1 VNFGGHSRHTT
12 DTRFFLN
19 IALRHPSGSLILA
32 LLLALSAP
40 PAVLAQAPEQVPVE
54 GARVVP
60 VEAVADA
67 EAGTDTVPPV
77 VPEPARH
84 AVLPLPS
91 LFYSADTRWAA
102 GVSLV
107 HAYRADPADRVRRPT
122 TTEFSVLATQ
132 NEQLVTSVAS
142 ELYTPDNL
150 HRISASASY
159 VLFPDAFYGIGAD
172 RPGSARE
179 AYVSRS
185 VAVAAGVRR
194 RVAPGWFVGGAYA
207 LQRIAVEDA
216 DASGLL
222 DTGAVAGSD
231 GGTISSLVA
240 HLTRDTRD
248 HVFGART
255 GLFADLRVRRS
266 EPLLGSAYAFEGYSL
281 DVRRYHLIGAG
292 HVLAGHGVL
301 TATRGDVPFQAMPR
315 MGGANMMRGYVP
327 NRFRDRTFLAAQ
339 AEYRTPFVWRL
350 GAVGFAGAG
359 TVAPGV
365 GDLFAAAPYASYG
378 AGVRFAARRGERLQL
393 RADYAF
399 TGRSR
404 QLYLGVGDAF

>member
-1 VNFGGHSRHTT
+1 
-12 DTRFFLN
+12 LN
-19 IALRHPSGSLILA
+19 IALRHRPGSLILA
-32 LLLALSAP
+32 LVLALPAP
-40 PAVLAQAPEQVPVE
+40 AGVLAQATEPVPVE
-54 GARVVP
+54 GAGVVP
-60 VEAVADA
+60 GAEAADVEA
-67 EAGTDTVPPV
+67 GKDTIPSLAPD
-77 VPEPARH
+77 PARH

-91 LFYSADTRWAA
+91 LFYSAETRWAA

-194 RVAPGWFVGGAYA
+194 RVAPGWFVGGAYS

-216 DASGLL
+216 DAGGLL
-222 DTGAVAGSD
+222 DTGGVAGSD

-281 DVRRYHLIGAG
+281 DVRRYHLIGTG

-301 TATRGDVPFQAMPR
+301 TTTRGDVPFQAMPR
-315 MGGANMMRGYVP
+315 MGGSNMMRGYVP
-327 NRFRDRTFLAAQ
+327 NRNRDGALLAAQ

-359 TVAPGV
+359 TLAPGV
-365 GDLFAAAPYASYG
+365 GDLFTAAPYASYG

>member
-1 VNFGGHSRHTT
+1 MR
-12 DTRFFLN
+12 L
-19 IALRHPSGSLILA
+19 PSNRC
-32 LLLALSAP
+32 
-40 PAVLAQAPEQVPVE
+40 PARICGVMVPVLATLVLAVAVHAQEPAPACDPAASVPVATPTAAPAPECGPAADSLAGAAVP
-54 GARVVP
+54 
-60 VEAVADA
+60 DA
-67 EAGTDTVPPV
+67 LPP
-77 VPEPARH
+77 RH
-84 AVLPLPS
+84 ALVPWPT
-91 LFYSADTRWAA
+91 LFHSTDTRWAGGLA
-102 GVSLV
+102 LV
-107 HAYRADPADRVRRPT
+107 HAYRPEPADRVRRPT
-122 TTEFSVLATQ
+122 TTELSLLVTQ
-132 NEQLVTSVAS
+132 NEQLIANVVT
-142 ELYTPDNL
+142 EHYTPDNL

-207 LQRIAVEDA
+207 LQRIAIDDA
-216 DASGLL
+216 EAGGSL
-222 DTGAVAGSD
+222 DEGTVAGSD
-231 GGTISSLVA
+231 GGTLSSLVA

-315 MGGANMMRGYVP
+315 MGGSNMMRGFVP
-327 NRFRDRTFLAAQ
+327 NRFRDRALLAAQ